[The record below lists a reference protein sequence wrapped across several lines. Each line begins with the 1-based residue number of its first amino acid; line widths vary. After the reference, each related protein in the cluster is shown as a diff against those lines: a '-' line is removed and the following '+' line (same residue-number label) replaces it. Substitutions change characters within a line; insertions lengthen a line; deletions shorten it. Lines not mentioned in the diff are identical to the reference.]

1 MMKLTCAKRC
11 RVIEF
16 LANLKCPRCFSSEIY
31 SDEKSNC
38 ECRLTASADLRLRW
52 D

>member
-1 MMKLTCAKRC
+1 MKLTCAKRC

-16 LANLKCPRCFSSEIY
+16 LANFKCPRCFSAETY
-31 SDEKSNC
+31 SDEQNSC
-38 ECRLTASADLRLRW
+38 ECRLTVNSDLGFRW